1 MGTDPIMGNGF
12 FVQSDL
18 DYFKE
23 SGANAVLL
31 KPFNIGACMRATWP
45 EGQGSRGVG
54 TIRRT

>member
-1 MGTDPIMGNGF
+1 MGIDPIMGNGF

-31 KPFNIGACMRATWP
+31 KPFNIGAC
-45 EGQGSRGVG
+45 V
-54 TIRRT
+54 